1 MMNVSDSSG
10 LFCVMAQV
18 EASYSYN
25 PAAKDPGLTSPSP
38 CWYESSLSAPEGVMD
53 GLDNLCSHDCCFGP
67 KKVEWRGLTVFMK
80 TLVMV
85 TDLFRTQQLVG

>member
-1 MMNVSDSSG
+1 
-10 LFCVMAQV
+10 
-18 EASYSYN
+18 
-25 PAAKDPGLTSPSP
+25 
-38 CWYESSLSAPEGVMD
+38 MD

-67 KKVEWRGLTVFMK
+67 KKVEWRGLKVFMK